1 MQWLYGDVMG
11 TWYFWSAPNQIQ
23 VLQSKQQQ
31 QQQQHDN
38 NNNNNTITTATG
50 EHENMLKWRGEHE
63 KNCVSESGKLAEHI
77 KEKPSKMNFSYTQH
91 PFAVANG
98 VCWGLEL
105 M

>member
-1 MQWLYGDVMG
+1 MG
-11 TWYFWSAPNQIQ
+11 TLWGPGIFGARQTKFKCCNPSN
-23 VLQSKQQQ
+23 
-31 QQQQHDN
+31 N

-98 VCWGLEL
+98 VY
-105 M
+105 